1 VTVVSHPSSL
11 LSTARPEKSAT
22 ALAARF
28 GTPSQR
34 PALRADLIVRRL
46 VRLEDVSWVVK
57 NPETLKVY
65 SFEAVNWGLIEL
77 FDGTRT
83 REQIAEEYNRRHSGG
98 DISVNLVL
106 DYEDS
111 LRRFGL
117 LEQGVAERNLALLE
131 SFKNARR
138 EAAKEKAEGF
148 NIFLIPFHVFDPDRF
163 LNRTVKYVRW
173 LWTPPAATAAAI
185 LFLLTASVF
194 VRDWSALWRQTV
206 ELYSFLKRPFWDV
219 VQFFVILTVIGA
231 IHEFGHAYATK
242 IYGGEVHD
250 VGVALFYFTPAFYC
264 DTTDAF
270 LFQNKWHRLWVKTAG
285 IYVESFLC
293 FGATGLWLASYP
305 DTLLHELAYKTMLYT
320 GISTVFF
327 NINPAIKSDGYHVVA
342 NTLEILQLREESFAY
357 IGALFQRHLLRLPV
371 ELPRLSRRKRRIFW
385 IYAPYAIVYT
395 AFIMYLVGR
404 LFFNLY
410 SKYFPDIA
418 VLLLVPTLILI
429 FRKRARVF
437 IQVFRLFY
445 LDKKEFLMSRR
456 ARPYLAGIAAALFL
470 ILAIPWSRR
479 TIRTNIVLRPV
490 SLIRVE
496 APEDGMVLDVRAR
509 ERDDVQR
516 GQVMANLASATLES
530 RVLRLAAEGDR
541 LQKEASR
548 RRESADA
555 GGIFQTSRRK
565 SAVDALQRTS
575 EIRKE
580 HLTVRSPSA
589 GRILTPRTE
598 DLTGRFVR
606 AGTLLAEI
614 GDCRRLT
621 AEIPVSERLVTDL
634 RVGAPVSVQ
643 LRAQPTRILLG
654 FIVSVSP
661 ATLSLPGTAGRAKDA
676 TRPLDRPER
685 FVAMAQ
691 FENPEGWILPG
702 MSGSGKILL
711 ERASYLS
718 GAWRVAREW
727 VQRTI
732 W

>member
-1 VTVVSHPSSL
+1 MTVVSHPSSL
-11 LSTARPEKSAT
+11 LSTARPEKSAA

-28 GTPSQR
+28 GTPAQQ
-34 PALRADLIVRRL
+34 PALRTDLTVRRI

-57 NPETLKVY
+57 NPETLKVF
-65 SFEAVNWGLIEL
+65 SFEDVNWGLIGL

-83 REQIAEEYNRRHSGG
+83 REQIAEEYNRRHSGAG
-98 DISVNLVL
+98 ISLDLVL

-131 SFKNARR
+131 SFKDARR
-138 EAAKEKAEGF
+138 EAAQEKAEGF
-148 NIFLIPFHVFDPDRF
+148 NVFLIPFHVFDPDRF
-163 LNRTVKYVRW
+163 LNRTVKYIRW
-173 LWTPPAATAAAI
+173 LWTPPVAAVAAI

-194 VRDWSALWRQTV
+194 VRNWSVLWRQTI
-206 ELYSFLKRPFWDV
+206 ELYSFLKKPFWDA

-231 IHEFGHAYATK
+231 IHEFGHAYVTK
-242 IYGGEVHD
+242 IYGGDVHD
-250 VGVALFYFTPAFYC
+250 VGIALFYFTPAFYC

-342 NTLEILQLREESFAY
+342 NMLEIPQLREESFAY
-357 IGALFQRHLLRLPV
+357 FGALIQRYLLRLPV
-371 ELPRLSRRKRRIFW
+371 ELPPLSRRKRRIFS

-395 AFIMYLVGR
+395 AFIMFLVGR

-410 SKYFPDIA
+410 SKYFPDSA
-418 VLLLVPTLILI
+418 VLLLVPTIYLI

-437 IQVFRLFY
+437 FRVLRLFY

-456 ARPYLAGIAAALFL
+456 ARPYLAGIAAALLL
-470 ILAIPWSRR
+470 ILAIPWSRQ
-479 TIRTNIVLRPV
+479 TIRAHIVLRPV

-496 APEDGMVLDVRAR
+496 APEDATVLDVLAR
-509 ERDDVQR
+509 ERDDVRQ
-516 GQVMANLASATLES
+516 GQVVVSLASATLES
-530 RVLRLAAEGDR
+530 RVLGLAAQRDR
-541 LQKEASR
+541 LQKESSR
-548 RRESADA
+548 SRESADA
-555 GGIFQTSRRK
+555 GAIFQTSQRA

-575 EIRKE
+575 EIRKA
-580 HLTVRSPSA
+580 HLNVWSPSA

-606 AGTLLAEI
+606 AGTLLMEI
-614 GDCRRLT
+614 GDCQRLI
-621 AEIPVSERLVTDL
+621 AEIPVSERFLTDL

-643 LRAQPTRILLG
+643 LRGQPTRILKG
-654 FIVSVSP
+654 SVVSVSP
-661 ATLSLPGTAGRAKDA
+661 ATLSLPQTTGRVKGA
-676 TRPLDRPER
+676 TLPLNRPDR
-685 FVAMAQ
+685 FVAIAQ
-691 FENPEGWILPG
+691 FENPASWIPPG
-702 MSGSGKILL
+702 MSGEAKIRL
-711 ERASYLS
+711 ERVSYLS
-718 GAWRVAREW
+718 RAWRIVREW